1 MKFALKNLV
10 VAAAFVAAGAAN
22 AADLTLNAGGSVTD
36 QGWTVSGLTG
46 SGTLS
51 FSPALLGALN
61 AAAINV
67 TQIDPALLTI
77 EGTLLEP
84 TGYQSIKAAAPVTS
98 LSGSFDGTTVTITE
112 VATAGGA
119 AQQSFDDGF
128 LIGDG
133 ALEIKNLRVDLG
145 AKIVYATLVG
155 ANGLGTKDNVA
166 LWTISNISGPT
177 SFTAVEGPITSVN
190 ELTGLVITSE
200 AFGYFIQ
207 GLGVLDGGL
216 ETLQSITDYGSIT
229 STITVTA
236 TQAIPEPSTYALMGV
251 GLLGVS
257 LVARRRV
264 K

>member
-51 FSPALLGALN
+51 FSPLLLQALYAGSVDVAG
-61 AAAINV
+61 V
-67 TQIDPALLTI
+67 DPAVATI
-77 EGTLLEP
+77 VGSLAD
-84 TGYQSIKAAAPVTS
+84 GGFVSIDAAAPITS
-98 LSGSFDGTTVTITE
+98 LTGSFDGTTVTVGQ

-119 AQQSFDDGF
+119 LQTAYADDFTNSGGS
-128 LIGDG
+128 LAIT
-133 ALEIKNLRVDLG
+133 NLRVDLG
-145 AKIVYATLVG
+145 AKIVYADLEGGNGVG
-155 ANGLGTKDNVA
+155 LKQNIA
-166 LWTISNISGPT
+166 LWNIANISGPT
-177 SFTAVEGPITSVN
+177 SFAAVQGTITSVN
-190 ELTGLVITSE
+190 ELTGLSITSE
-200 AFGYFIQ
+200 AFGYFTQSLGILAG
-207 GLGVLDGGL
+207 GLGVL
-216 ETLQSITDYGSIT
+216 ESITDYGSIS

-236 TQAIPEPSTYALMGV
+236 SIPEPSTYALMGV

-257 LVARRRV
+257 LVARRRA